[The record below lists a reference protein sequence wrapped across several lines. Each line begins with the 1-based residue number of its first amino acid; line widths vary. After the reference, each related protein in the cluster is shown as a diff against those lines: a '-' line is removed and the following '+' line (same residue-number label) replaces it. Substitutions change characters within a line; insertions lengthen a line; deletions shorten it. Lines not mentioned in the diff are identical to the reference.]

1 MSAGAN
7 VRVSANSSPYQQA
20 LKAARDSTKL
30 LASEFSL
37 ASTQAKLFGSAT
49 DQLKAKQQ
57 ELTAKITAQ
66 KQITSLHNT
75 EVERLTK
82 TLDDQKN
89 RQQELGQQLQA
100 TKAAYEV
107 QKKATGEDSESTQ
120 ELAKQVADLEKKQKT
135 LDSQITS
142 TEGKLQK
149 ATIAEN
155 NSKKATLE
163 LEKALEQ
170 TNKQLR
176 DTALDN
182 FKSKLDGAAGSLE
195 KLQPKANAI
204 SAAVVGTGVA
214 AGKSA
219 MDFEDA
225 FAKTKTI
232 MDEQEVGYED
242 MKSAIMDLSDQTG
255 VSAATIAEDVYNAI
269 SAGRSTGEAV
279 DFLRSNMNLARAGF
293 ADTGQSLDLLTTIL
307 NAYGDKAYDVNT
319 ISDMLIQTQ
328 NKGKTTVAEL
338 AASMGTVIPI
348 ANSTNTQL
356 DQLSAAYAIM
366 TARGIGTAE
375 TTTYLKSMLN
385 ELSAAG
391 TDTDKILREQ
401 TGQGFAE
408 LMESGKSLGDVL
420 EILNDYGQKN
430 NVSLKDMFGSV
441 EAGSAA
447 LTLCAGGAG
456 DFNQM
461 LDTMRSSTGTTDSA
475 LEKLDTRSRQIQISL
490 NQAKNAGIELGDA
503 LMSRAGPFID
513 AATEKIKSATEW
525 FKSLDDS
532 QKDNVI
538 SAGLYVAALAP
549 ALAGLTGL
557 VKGISSA
564 VTAYKTVRNG
574 ISAVVAALTSET
586 AAKAASTAAT
596 AAHTVATGA
605 ATVAQNGL
613 AAAQAALNAVM
624 NANPI
629 ILVVTAIA
637 ALAAGLVLAYQNCES
652 FRNAVNSA
660 VEGAKQAFEGLKA
673 KVSEAMQSAGEAFGR
688 FADQAKLNFDR
699 AKQSLQETTT
709 NIQTKMQEIGQTIS
723 TKWEEVKTKSGE
735 IWQGI
740 KQTVSGKLQEVQQ
753 DNQQKL
759 DAIKQ
764 AYESH
769 GGGVSGI
776 VAAYLE
782 TIKQRYT
789 TAYNALNTLTG
800 GKFGEMLNTVTSK
813 MEGIRQQAANALQNI
828 QSNTQQ
834 RLASILQAYNSHG
847 GGLRGVVAAY
857 MEAIRQTYQGAYDA
871 INSLTGGRFGNIVN
885 TIQNAMNNAK
895 NAVSS
900 AINQIRGFFNFS
912 WSLPHL
918 AMPHPYVRG
927 SFSLN
932 PPSVPSF
939 GIDWYATG
947 GIMQK
952 PTAFGIN
959 GSRLMVGGEAG
970 AEAILPLAP
979 FYAQLEQMLDDKVT
993 AALRAMRVEVHV
1005 VNQLDGDDLSAK
1017 VTSRVSS
1024 ALADEAERIR

>member
-7 VRVSANSSPYQQA
+7 VKVSANSSTYQQA

-30 LASEFSL
+30 LASEFNL

-49 DQLKAKQQ
+49 DQLKVKQQ

-66 KQITSLHNT
+66 KEITNLHHT

-82 TLDDQKN
+82 GLNDQKS
-89 RQQELGQQLQA
+89 RQQELAAQLQT
-100 TKAAYEV
+100 TKAAYEA

-120 ELAKQVADLEKKQKT
+120 ELAKQVAALEKEQKA
-135 LDSQITS
+135 LDSQIAS

-163 LEKALEQ
+163 LENALKE

-176 DTALDN
+176 DKALDD
-182 FKSKLDGAAGSLE
+182 FTKKLDGAAGSLE

-232 MDEQEVGYED
+232 MDEQEVEYED

-279 DFLRSNMNLARAGF
+279 DFLRSNMALARAGF
-293 ADTGQSLDLLTTIL
+293 ADTGESLDLLTTIL

-319 ISDMLIQTQ
+319 ISDMLIMTQ
-328 NKGKTTVAEL
+328 NKGKIEVGEM
-338 AASMGTVIPI
+338 ASAMGAVIPI
-348 ANSTNTQL
+348 ASSTNTQL
-356 DQLSAAYAIM
+356 DQLSAAYAII
-366 TARGIGTAE
+366 TANGIHAAE
-375 TTTYLKSMLN
+375 ASTYLKSMLN
-385 ELSAAG
+385 ELSKSG
-391 TDTDKILREQ
+391 TDADVALREQ
-401 TGQGFAE
+401 TGKGFAE
-408 LMESGKSLGDVL
+408 LMESGMNLADVL
-420 EILNDYGQKN
+420 TILNDYAQQN

-441 EAGSAA
+441 EAGTAA
-447 LTLCAGGAG
+447 LSLMSNGADG
-456 DFNQM
+456 FNQM
-461 LDTMRSSTGTTDSA
+461 LETMRTSTGTTDAA
-475 LEKLDTRSRQIQISL
+475 LEKLDTTSYQIQIAL

-503 LMSRAGPFID
+503 LMSRAAPFID
-513 AATEKIKSATEW
+513 AATEKVKSATEW

-538 SAGLYVAALAP
+538 TIGLYAAALAP
-549 ALAGLTGL
+549 ALAGVTGL
-557 VKGISSA
+557 VKGVSSA
-564 VTAYKTVRNG
+564 VTAYKNIRNG
-574 ISAVVAALTSET
+574 ITAVVTALTSEN
-586 AAKAASTAAT
+586 AAKIASTAAT
-596 AAHTVATGA
+596 TAHTVATGA

-629 ILVVTAIA
+629 FLVVTAIA

-652 FRNAVNSA
+652 FRNAVNGA
-660 VEGAKQAFEGLKA
+660 VEGAKQAFDGLKA

-699 AKQSLQETTT
+699 AKQSLQDTAA
-709 NIQTKMQEIGQTIS
+709 NIHTKMQEIGQTIS
-723 TKWEEVKTKSGE
+723 TKWEEVKTKSSE
-735 IWQGI
+735 TWQGI

-753 DNQQKL
+753 YSQQKL

-769 GGGVSGI
+769 GGGVSGV

-782 TIKQRYT
+782 TIKQKYT
-789 TAYNALNTLTG
+789 VAYDALNTLTG
-800 GKFGEMLNTVTSK
+800 GRFGDMLNTVTSK
-813 MEGIRQQAANALQNI
+813 MEGIKQQAANALQNI
-828 QSNTQQ
+828 QNNTQQ
-834 RLASILQAYNSHG
+834 RLASIMQAYNSHG

-871 INSLTGGRFGNIVN
+871 INTLTGGRFGNIVN

-900 AINQIRGFFNFS
+900 AINQIKSFFNFS
-912 WSLPHL
+912 WSLPSL
-918 AMPHPYVRG
+918 KMPHPYVRG

-993 AALRAMRVEVHV
+993 AAIKAMRVV
-1005 VNQLDGDDLSAK
+1005 VYVENKLDGDDLSAK
-1017 VTSRVSS
+1017 VTPRVSS